1 MVESQEYKSSFGGDA
16 TLFTFALLTIVFVI
30 AAVAS
35 FDILFPKLGMKE
47 VGIPPFHMTVNSSG
61 DVEVPLPVD
70 GSGLPSVP
78 DCRDLDPKACSWE
91 SKLIQKVTG
100 EDRVI
105 ETVLKKE
112 GEIIGKAE
120 VGEIE
125 TAAYKEL
132 EGLSSAGYDK
142 AWISAIRV
150 AKSYRGNGLGRTMWK
165 ASDAM
170 IRTLAGPGA
179 VHLFVDN
186 AGWGKAIMRDVP
198 VGNIIAIGD
207 GWWAYL
213 IP

>member
-1 MVESQEYKSSFGGDA
+1 MVKSQEYKNGSGSGLVLAFFILLAAGFTVA
-16 TLFTFALLTIVFVI
+16 TAIC
-30 AAVAS
+30 
-35 FDILFPKLGMKE
+35 FDVPFPGLGMKE
-47 VGIPPFHMTVNSSG
+47 VGIPPLHMTVNSDG

-78 DCRDLDPKACSWE
+78 DCRDLNPDDCSWE

-132 EGLSSAGYDK
+132 EALSSAGHDTS
-142 AWISAIRV
+142 WISAIRV
-150 AKSYRGNGLGRTMWK
+150 AKSYRGNGLGRTMWQ

-186 AGWGKAIMRDVP
+186 AGWGNAIMKHVP
-198 VGNIIAIGD
+198 VENIIASGD